1 MNFIDRDRGIQ
12 RVASATGAHPLLVSP
27 VVAQIPNHRS
37 RARRLFMKNS
47 VRIGFVYDVRVMMRA
62 NMKLV
67 KRALVHSR
75 NKSFPNTRIA
85 TCLQLVRLPVPSV
98 EAANHRN
105 FTRIGRPHGKLRA
118 LLAIVVQEMRP
129 EFLVDAI
136 VRSFVEKM
144 KVLTCNQPY
153 LTRRCY
159 RRCHNVLQF
168 SVPDDAKGWT
178 IPTASSGIFL

>member
-1 MNFIDRDRGIQ
+1 
-12 RVASATGAHPLLVSP
+12 
-27 VVAQIPNHRS
+27 
-37 RARRLFMKNS
+37 MKNS

-105 FTRIGRPHGKLRA
+105 FTRIGRPHGERRA
-118 LLAIVVQEMRP
+118 LRSEEHTSELQSQSN
-129 EFLVDAI
+129 LVC
-136 VRSFVEKM
+136 RLLLEK
-144 KVLTCNQPY
+144 KKNI
-153 LTRRCY
+153 
-159 RRCHNVLQF
+159 
-168 SVPDDAKGWT
+168 A
-178 IPTASSGIFL
+178 